1 MKVVVNSEEFSVEDG
16 DSVARALERLQIET
30 VAGTAVAVNRR
41 VVPRDQWDAHV
52 LESGAEIVVLKATQ
66 GG

>member
-41 VVPRDQWDAHV
+41 VIPRDQWDAHV
-52 LESGAEIVVLKATQ
+52 LEVGAEIVVLKATQ